1 MTILEKVS
9 PDTLVF
15 LQTHKRIWPASQRD
29 ALFWSHMRNVKDN
42 VDKDAY
48 NTWIVCNH
56 SIERDDYPVSKIG
69 CRNRIIKKIQ
79 CQFCFTASKYRQ
91 MC

>member
-1 MTILEKVS
+1 MNPFSLRVYNITATLEEMTILEKVS

-56 SIERDDYPVSKIG
+56 SIDRDDYPVS
-69 CRNRIIKKIQ
+69 
-79 CQFCFTASKYRQ
+79 
-91 MC
+91 